1 MTDRQRIL
9 RFTAARFRFP
19 GADVAALDGVTLD
32 VAAGDGVALFG
43 SNGAGKTT
51 LLRLA
56 MGLVKGA
63 EGTVELGDTAP
74 DADPED
80 RARVAGYLFQQPE
93 AQLFERT
100 VAREVAFG
108 PRMLGWNE
116 REIARAVRDA
126 LDEVGLAHAADE
138 HPYNLAA
145 PHRRLV
151 ALATVLAANPPLL
164 LLDEPTA
171 GLDRGSRAV
180 VRDAVQRRREAGAA
194 VLAVTHDGEFALEAL
209 DDAVVLE
216 RGRIVA
222 SGSVASLLGRA
233 GAPAVP
239 ATALLAREL
248 TLPVPVPRFESVV
261 AALCATLPH
270 PHAGH

>member
-1 MTDRQRIL
+1 MTGRQTIL
-9 RFTAARFRFP
+9 RFSAARFRYP
-19 GADVAALDGVTLD
+19 GADAPAVDGVTLGI
-32 VAAGDGVALFG
+32 AAGDGVALFG

-56 MGLVKGA
+56 MGLVKGG
-63 EGTVELGDTAP
+63 EGAIELSDTAP

-108 PRMLGWNE
+108 PRTLGWNE
-116 REIARAVRDA
+116 RDVAQAVRDA

-138 HPYNLAA
+138 HPYNLAS

-151 ALATVLAANPPLL
+151 ALAAVLAAKPPLL

-171 GLDRGSRAV
+171 GLDRGVRAV
-180 VRDAVQRRREAGAA
+180 VRDAVVRRRDSGVA

-209 DDAVVLE
+209 DDAAILE

-222 SGSVASLLGRA
+222 SGSVASLLGRP
-233 GAPAVP
+233 GAPTIP
-239 ATALLAREL
+239 ATALLAREMS
-248 TLPVPVPRFESVV
+248 LPVPVPRFESVV

-270 PHAGH
+270 PHTGH